1 MRYCHAMVDKFSL
14 PSDPQTQRELQFDG
28 PIPAHLT
35 ETAAATALAE
45 RGALAMLERML
56 TEYLDEAERLERRI
70 AELGNSECD
79 RDDWDVAQARYAA
92 SVRSAAWAMK
102 AVAAQRVK
110 MGLAPHPIAAA
121 IHLVQAA
128 D

>member
-1 MRYCHAMVDKFSL
+1 MIEQSADSL
-14 PSDPQTQRELQFDG
+14 TQRELQFDG
-28 PIPAHLT
+28 PIPLHLT
-35 ETAAATALAE
+35 ETVAATALAE

-70 AELGNSECD
+70 AELEAAPSERHDCEI
-79 RDDWDVAQARYAA
+79 AQARYAA

-102 AVAAQRVK
+102 AVAAQRTK

-121 IHLVQAA
+121 MHLAQAA
-128 D
+128 E

>member
-1 MRYCHAMVDKFSL
+1 MVEKSTL
-14 PSDPQTQRELQFDG
+14 PSDPLTQHQLQFDG
-28 PIPAHLT
+28 PIPPHLT
-35 ETAAATALAE
+35 ETAATTALAE

-70 AELGNSECD
+70 AELEGTPSARN
-79 RDDWDVAQARYAA
+79 DWDVAQARYAA

-102 AVAAQRVK
+102 AVAAQRTK

-121 IHLVQAA
+121 LHLAQAA
-128 D
+128 E

>member
-1 MRYCHAMVDKFSL
+1 MVEKSPPAPAL
-14 PSDPQTQRELQFDG
+14 LVQQQLRFDG
-28 PIPAHLT
+28 PIPPHLT
-35 ETAAATALAE
+35 ETPAAVALAE

-70 AELGNSECD
+70 AELENIASD
-79 RDDWDVAQARYAA
+79 RDDRDIAQARYAA

-102 AVAAQRVK
+102 AVAAQRTK

-121 IHLVQAA
+121 SHLAQAA
-128 D
+128 E